1 MSSLRKLISAI
12 VPATLRHRLLRWR
25 QLAKLKANYRYDI
38 DRFIEHGCPFREFDA
53 GGELRAYIRML
64 SHGLEKG
71 MSFRDVRK
79 GFGLEKA
86 RELMRALRRYL
97 ERFECHDEL
106 ATAVACLEQY
116 VAFHRTRGDANPA
129 LEAELE
135 QLRSRLPRIPNASPP
150 AGGVLQVTRDEIWQ
164 QARRDLTGFFA
175 SRYSIRQFS
184 PEPVALDLIAR
195 AVRMAQKTPS
205 VCNRQSARVY
215 VYDNDDTGAG
225 VLACQNGNRGF
236 GHLADKVL
244 IVTADLQHF
253 LSIGE
258 RNQCWIDGGMF
269 AMSLIY
275 ALHSLGLGTCCLNWS
290 VEQDADERL
299 RRAAGIAASEN
310 VIMLL
315 AVGHLPEELGVAR
328 SERKDLN
335 EVLRDRTA
343 ALPPEPPQT
352 ASEPPVAEATAL
364 RSV

>member
-1 MSSLRKLISAI
+1 MSSLRKIVSAF
-12 VPATLRHRLLRWR
+12 VPAALRRRLARWR
-25 QLAKLKANYRYDI
+25 QLARLKSNYRYDI
-38 DRFIEHGCPFREFDA
+38 DRFIEHGCPFRDFDA

-71 MSFRDVRK
+71 MSFRDARK
-79 GFGLEKA
+79 GFGLDKA
-86 RELMRALRRYL
+86 RELIRAVGCYR
-97 ERFECHDEL
+97 EQFEWHDEV

-116 VAFHRTRGDANPA
+116 AEFHRARGDANPA
-129 LEAELE
+129 FEAELE
-135 QLRSRLPRIPNASPP
+135 QLRRQLPRQQPQSSP
-150 AGGVLQVTRDEIWQ
+150 AGGVLHVTRDEIWQ
-164 QARRDLTGFFA
+164 QARHDLSGFFA

-184 PEPVALDLIAR
+184 PEPVNPDLIAR

-205 VCNRQSARVY
+205 VCNRQSARVH
-215 VYDNDDTGAG
+215 VYDNDDTGAR

-290 VEQDADERL
+290 VEQNADERL
-299 RRAAGIAASEN
+299 RQAAGISPSEN

-315 AVGHLPEELGVAR
+315 AVGHLPEELAVAR
-328 SERKDLN
+328 SERKDLG
-335 EVLRDRTA
+335 EVLRDHSAR
-343 ALPPEPPQT
+343 LPPEIPQ
-352 ASEPPVAEATAL
+352 AARELPVAEETTS
-364 RSV
+364 RTV